1 MADQIKNL
9 LLIGALTAA
18 LAGCSSGSDEG
29 GLTLS
34 GVAGK
39 GLLAGANVQ
48 ITSTTGAVLAT
59 TSTDD
64 LGAFSVDLS
73 EGVTGQVTISVS
85 ARADG
90 STLML
95 CDLSYCGPA
104 TDAAQD
110 TDGDGMIRF
119 GEWQTLDAGTVLT
132 SRLELNGESM
142 ESLAINF
149 GTHMAAQCASAGR
162 DFNTTLNDLT
172 DMMSLTVNIEDRQA
186 TVLDDSV
193 EPVALA
199 ETLMIASLFTY
210 VGGAEG
216 TVQER
221 MALANAALLSDCNS
235 LITGLS
241 ATRISSLALQAV
253 TSTSESGMLQSA
265 QDRLMVMNTSSADE
279 DHEVMFADLPPQPP
293 EF

>member
-1 MADQIKNL
+1 MADQIKIL
-9 LLIGALTAA
+9 LLIGAFTVA
-18 LAGCSSGSDEG
+18 LAGCSSGSDEDG
-29 GLTLS
+29 MTLS

-48 ITSTTGAVLAT
+48 ITSADGEVLAT

-73 EGVTGQVTISVS
+73 EGVTGQVAITVS
-85 ARADG
+85 ARNDG

-104 TDAAQD
+104 TATAQD

-119 GEWQTLDAGTVLT
+119 GEWQALDAGTVLT
-132 SRLELNGESM
+132 TLIELNGQRI
-142 ESLAINF
+142 ESLAVNY
-149 GTHMAAQCASAGR
+149 GTHMATQCALGGR
-162 DFNTTLNDLT
+162 DFSATLNELT
-172 DMMSLTVNIEDRQA
+172 ELMSLSVGVEQRQA
-186 TVLDDSV
+186 TVLDESV
-193 EPVALA
+193 DPLVLSES
-199 ETLMIASLFTY
+199 LMIASLFTHI
-210 VGGAEG
+210 GGAEG

-221 MALANAALLSDCNS
+221 MAMANGALLSDCDSVIN
-235 LITGLS
+235 GLS

-253 TSTSESGMLQSA
+253 TSTSEAGMLQSA
-265 QDRLMVMNTSSADE
+265 QDRLMEINSNSASE
-279 DHEVMFADLPPQPP
+279 EQEVMFADLPPLPP